1 MEPVRAPDIYLALA
15 ALCDRLFVGFQWSQC
30 GHRIFTVYI
39 TNPAISMLQSV
50 FCERG
55 YKNNEILLQ
64 NGVHLVFMQIII
76 NNFKELRFASE
87 TSDQLHIKIVF
98 ADQFTKIV
106 HYRLTF
112 RII

>member
-1 MEPVRAPDIYLALA
+1 
-15 ALCDRLFVGFQWSQC
+15 
-30 GHRIFTVYI
+30 
-39 TNPAISMLQSV
+39 MLQSD

-76 NNFKELRFASE
+76 NKFKELRFASE

-98 ADQFTKIV
+98 VDQFTKIV

-112 RII
+112 RVI